1 MSQSG
6 LRQKK
11 YKMLKIKAFPRIHIS
26 LIGMNDDG
34 YRLNGGIGFSIASPT
49 LDVSFESFE
58 SIDVIDRR
66 DNGFTQE
73 ELARL
78 KNHLDNVMI
87 KEKFKTGLRCVIYDG
102 MVQSHVGFG
111 SNSMIYLSCV
121 EALLVQ
127 NQREYNEQ
135 DVVALSGR
143 GGTSGIGINTFF
155 RGGFVFDAGIPNHE
169 QRTLAPS
176 SSFIDKVGDNPL
188 LMKSMTLPEW
198 HLGICIPPIEH
209 KSEEEE
215 SDFFQKN
222 CPINKGAVEKIL
234 YEAVY
239 GITSSLMEEDFDT
252 FCQSINA
259 IQQTKWKALE
269 RNLYGNELII
279 AESIIRRAGAQ
290 CVGMSSLGP
299 LFYFFGNDID
309 DIVRK
314 VKMEVPSCICLKT
327 TFNNSARILE
337 ND

>member
-1 MSQSG
+1 
-6 LRQKK
+6 
-11 YKMLKIKAFPRIHIS
+11 MLKIKAFPRIHIS

-49 LDVSFESFE
+49 LDMSFEYSD
-58 SIDVIDRR
+58 SIHIIDMREHSL
-66 DNGFTQE
+66 TQG
-73 ELARL
+73 ELDRL

-87 KEKFKTGLRCVIYDG
+87 KEMFKIGLRCVIYDG
-102 MVQSHVGFG
+102 LVQTHVGFG

-121 EALLVQ
+121 EALFVL
-127 NQREYNEQ
+127 NQRAFNEQ
-135 DVVALSGR
+135 DVIALSGR
-143 GGTSGIGINTFF
+143 GGTSGIGINTYF
-155 RGGFVFDAGIPNHE
+155 RGGFVFDVGIPNHE
-169 QRTLAPS
+169 QRALAPS
-176 SSFIDKVGDNPL
+176 SSFIDKIGDKPL
-188 LMKSMTLPEW
+188 LMKSVTLPDW
-198 HLGICIPPIEH
+198 QLGICIPPIGH

-215 SDFFQKN
+215 NDFFQEN
-222 CPINKGAVEKIL
+222 CPINKDAVEKIL

-239 GITSSLMEEDFDT
+239 GITSSLMEENFDV

-259 IQQTKWKALE
+259 IQQSKWKSLE
-269 RNLYGNELII
+269 RNLYGNELIT

-299 LFYFFGNDID
+299 LLYFFGNDID

-314 VKMEVPSCICLKT
+314 VKIEAPSCICLNT

>member
-1 MSQSG
+1 MF
-6 LRQKK
+6 R
-11 YKMLKIKAFPRIHIS
+11 IKAFPRIHIS
-26 LIGMNDDG
+26 LIGMNNDG
-34 YRLNGGIGFSIASPT
+34 YRLNGGIGFSIAYPT
-49 LDVSFESFE
+49 LDMSFEYSD
-58 SIDVIDRR
+58 SIQVIDMREH
-66 DNGFTQE
+66 GFTQY
-73 ELARL
+73 ELYRL
-78 KNHLDNVMI
+78 TNHLNNVMI
-87 KEKFKTGLRCVIYDG
+87 KEKFKTGLRCIIYDG
-102 MVQSHVGFG
+102 LVEAHVGFG

-127 NQREYNEQ
+127 NQRDYNEQ
-135 DVVALSGR
+135 NVIALSGR

-222 CPINKGAVEKIL
+222 CPINKDAVEKIL

-239 GITSSLMEEDFDT
+239 GITSSLMEENFDT

-279 AESIIRRAGAQ
+279 AESTIRRAGAQ

-299 LFYFFGNDID
+299 MLYFFGDDID
-309 DIVRK
+309 KIVWK
-314 VKMEVPSCICLKT
+314 VTKENPSYVCLKT
-327 TFNNSARILE
+327 SFNNSARILM